1 MALRRELSRSVIG
14 VMIGL
19 CLASDMRSDFAFRQG
34 ESEMK
39 QKGVFASLP
48 DEVKVGRKTYK
59 ISYHNKLV
67 DEKSKEEFWGLCNFV
82 PPQIEIAITGR
93 DGMDSTLI
101 HEILHAAAKEH
112 HMAWL
117 TEKKVQELEL
127 ALFEILK
134 KNKWVIKTK

>member
-59 ISYHNKLV
+59 I
-67 DEKSKEEFWGLCNFV
+67 
-82 PPQIEIAITGR
+82 
-93 DGMDSTLI
+93 
-101 HEILHAAAKEH
+101 
-112 HMAWL
+112 
-117 TEKKVQELEL
+117 
-127 ALFEILK
+127 
-134 KNKWVIKTK
+134 

>member
-1 MALRRELSRSVIG
+1 M
-14 VMIGL
+14 
-19 CLASDMRSDFAFRQG
+19 
-34 ESEMK
+34 
-39 QKGVFASLP
+39 
-48 DEVKVGRKTYK
+48 
-59 ISYHNKLV
+59 
-67 DEKSKEEFWGLCNFV
+67 CNFV